1 MCVCVKTLFSS
12 LSPICIVA
20 LRLIVVNKWL
30 SGEKS
35 RNKHRERVTKGEKKR
50 RVTNREKRTIVTNR
64 EKRRVTKRKKKT
76 VPETERNS
84 VREG

>member
-1 MCVCVKTLFSS
+1 MCEHVCVKTLFSS

-35 RNKHRERVTKGEKKR
+35 RNKQRERVTKGEMR
-50 RVTNREKRTIVTNR
+50 RIVTNR
-64 EKRRVTKRKKKT
+64 ENRGRVTKRKKKK
-76 VPETERNS
+76 ENSARN
-84 VREG
+84 REK

>member
-1 MCVCVKTLFSS
+1 MCVCVSMCVCVKTLFSS

-30 SGEKS
+30 SS
-35 RNKHRERVTKGEKKR
+35 RNKQRERVRKG
-50 RVTNREKRTIVTNR
+50 EKRTIVTNR
-64 EKRRVTKRKKKT
+64 EKRRRVTKRKKKT
-76 VPETERNS
+76 VPETEKNS